1 MTNIFVTFYLNICP
15 ELVCVAAKTKKE
27 YAEKMKMNGL
37 KKDFCKQS
45 VYCEKKYSKCISFL
59 HESHILR

>member
-1 MTNIFVTFYLNICP
+1 MTNIFVTFYPNICP

-27 YAEKMKMNGL
+27 YAEKMTKNGL
-37 KKDFCKQS
+37 QKDFCKQS